1 MTDNWMTPSI
11 KSKHFICKRYQSPA
25 FNICKFLTTRT
36 MPLTHHFRGK
46 ISVIFCNNSHYQN
59 FTIYIYAYLRS
70 VDCKTLCSSTSYSIC
85 TIFERFYNGC
95 IIKDPM
101 WKTPQLTLPNLTC
114 RCISFSDG
122 YIKKFTSF
130 KIFVKV

>member
-1 MTDNWMTPSI
+1 MTPSI

-95 IIKDPM
+95 IKRSHVENSTTHPSKFNLSLHFFLG
-101 WKTPQLTLPNLTC
+101 WLVVTLKNSLIHLVQNIC
-114 RCISFSDG
+114 
-122 YIKKFTSF
+122 
-130 KIFVKV
+130 